1 MIPAVLLLTVMIL
14 ALFEIASRRA
24 DLQNL
29 HVHFSIDTQQS
40 PPHHVRRPYPASGY
54 RLFPGRR

>member
-24 DLQNL
+24 DLRNL
-29 HVHFSIDTQQS
+29 HVHFSIDTKLS
-40 PPHHVRRPYPASGY
+40 E
-54 RLFPGRR
+54 PGETVTLR